1 MYIDYVIGKIF
12 ANGSGR
18 LKTINYTV
26 YHSVKYYINFGRISL
41 MFDNQKLKLIQIN
54 KNFSYIFLVQ
64 IHFCKLF
71 ISKLC
76 MVKGM

>member
-26 YHSVKYYINFGRISL
+26 YHSVKYYINFGRILL
-41 MFDNQKLKLIQIN
+41 MFNNQKLKLI
-54 KNFSYIFLVQ
+54 
-64 IHFCKLF
+64 
-71 ISKLC
+71 
-76 MVKGM
+76 